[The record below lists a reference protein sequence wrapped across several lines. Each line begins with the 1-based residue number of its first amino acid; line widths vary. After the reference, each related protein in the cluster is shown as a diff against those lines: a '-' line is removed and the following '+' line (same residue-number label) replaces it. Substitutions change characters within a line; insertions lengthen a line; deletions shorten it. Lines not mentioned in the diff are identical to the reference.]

1 MGLYTSLSP
10 EKIKVFSA
18 VTCLAHVTLLAG
30 GSHWLAL
37 PDRESP
43 TFLVKDQSYHTS
55 YEEQKAKEVKLN
67 VFWIIPGFSSNL
79 HSTLIYSE
87 TKVTSIQSGDLC
99 LVHDALQEI
108 LEVSTFTMVKAILAS
123 LLTDIPESVKRFELK
138 YVHTKLKNTN

>member
-30 GSHWLAL
+30 GSDWLAL

-55 YEEQKAKEVKLN
+55 YEEQKANELKLN
-67 VFWIIPGFSSNL
+67 VFWINPGFSSNL
-79 HSTLIYSE
+79 HS
-87 TKVTSIQSGDLC
+87 TSIQSGDLC
-99 LVHDALQEI
+99 LVHDALQKI